1 MFCGSCGYE
10 VKVSRKIW
18 EKNGQGTCTCVCG
31 TKMGIDLTDE
41 NNGDKAAEN

>member
-1 MFCGSCGYE
+1 MRLK
-10 VKVSRKIW
+10 VKRKVW

-41 NNGDKAAEN
+41 TDEQQ